1 MGGATISGL
10 PGLRGFQGV
19 HHTLTQ
25 SVRALMPEPPR
36 WVGIALG
43 AGGFAAAVAD
53 VFLQR
58 TANQPMPDQSELYD
72 RIAEVYRKARLELA
86 GTTVS
91 APATAVA
98 QAPVT
103 VNIVNTPAP
112 TPSKYLASEGAEDV
126 DTGCLPCGKAH
137 LGAMQGMLERAAE
150 AADKEGGCGP
160 ACGQWMARAAQ
171 EPVAL
176 FARDWTP
183 ERIAKTPPHH
193 RAILEQYVPQ
203 VRRAQ
208 SELVGGDAVTESLVR
223 ASALLSEAT
232 RFAGAGDGIE
242 HPEVQWRLAEAE
254 KDLTTAERAKV
265 GAMTPDMQQRLRRLR
280 QQAYNDVRGPEDVT
294 VAATEADAVTAEVL
308 GAYTASLTPEQV
320 RQMAEGAKA
329 LRASFRS
336 DLGAA
341 EKGAGAA

>member
-1 MGGATISGL
+1 MGGVQLA
-10 PGLRGFQGV
+10 GFQGV
-19 HHTLTQ
+19 HSQVAGAVSSL
-25 SVRALMPEPPR
+25 APNAPR
-36 WVGIALG
+36 WVAVLLG
-43 AGGFAAAVAD
+43 ATGFGAAVAD
-53 VFLQR
+53 LTLQR
-58 TANQPMPDQSELYD
+58 HAQAPQSDPNELYD
-72 RIAEVYRKARLELA
+72 RLAEVYRKAREEMQSSPVA
-86 GTTVS
+86 VA

-98 QAPVT
+98 QAPV
-103 VNIVNTPAP
+103 NITINTAA
-112 TPSKYLASEGAEDV
+112 PSKYLAQEGAEDV

-137 LGAMQGMLERAAE
+137 LGAYQGMLERAAE
-150 AADKEGGCGP
+150 AAQKEGSCGP
-160 ACGQWMARAAQ
+160 ECGQWVARAAQ

-294 VAATEADAVTAEVL
+294 AAAAEADAVTAEVL

-320 RQMAEGAKA
+320 AQRAEQARA
-329 LRASFRS
+329 LRKSFRA
-336 DLGAA
+336 DLAAA